1 MKFSWQILGLALI
14 KDVIRKYLYNIL
26 CVSLFKIYC
35 VYDINLYRANHGCSR
50 RHFNPFIPS
59 GIFYLSLWTGPFLTK
74 GVCFAFLVL
83 SCFTEISVFNA
94 NSVDPNQMPC
104 CAASDLDLHCLP
116 MSPLWDIRHKRVNF
130 VLNFQ
135 RKYALKF
142 HVNCPSSR
150 QFTENAKSYFLSKNN
165 NRRSSATMLLRV

>member
-94 NSVDPNQMPC
+94 NSVDPIRCHVVQLLIWIFTVC
-104 CAASDLDLHCLP
+104 QC
-116 MSPLWDIRHKRVNF
+116 PLYGTSGIKGLILF
-130 VLNFQ
+130 
-135 RKYALKF
+135 
-142 HVNCPSSR
+142 
-150 QFTENAKSYFLSKNN
+150 
-165 NRRSSATMLLRV
+165 